1 MASREEPQVD
11 DTRGLPDRPAPQET
25 LFEDESTEEEA
36 VEQAAP
42 AAERNGEAPN
52 ARTAEP
58 VSPAR
63 PRGVGSFAGGPPPVS
78 SPPPTMPLFT
88 QPEPPRADAA
98 SRFRVT
104 TVESTAAFRPAGPPP
119 VRPAATEPPAEAPAP
134 DAEASSEPADATEAA
149 EPTSEAVEAAE
160 SAEAAAVQSAS
171 GATDTGSETAEAAEP
186 EAETPAPKPKRTR
199 ASRSRA
205 KARADAPTE
214 AIPPIA
220 ASTAEMPEAETP
232 TILLSAVEAITVEA
246 TPIPAEALEAEVE
259 ETAEAPRATDAEA
272 EEAEETAEAPRATEA
287 EPGVT
292 GPEPGVIEPEP
303 SVAEP
308 EPGVAEP
315 GREPEAAAEGPAAA
329 ASEPAETPPGSSE
342 PADGAPAAAA
352 ETIPVGY
359 GPVAAAETKD
369 AAEAAEEP
377 TVAEAGVRET
387 HTAEPPTRAAGT
399 RSRRRRGRSSRT
411 AAPSEG
417 EPAAQAEAAGGGEPS
432 GQAEATRS
440 TMTPDPLVAGTAQP
454 LGAREAAE
462 ATRAATG
469 TGAEEQAIEG
479 GDDTA
484 DTAEGPAG
492 SARTRARRRRRA
504 AAKARLRGV
513 PLGETEAL
521 DTPEAEDADAATR
534 AGGTA
539 TAVAPSDSGEATADT
554 ATAPGGPTRTDRS
567 APVQGD
573 RQGRE
578 RGGRQRAAAS
588 AAPADT
594 ETDAEL
600 PTPARG
606 RGRGRRRGNGSRG
619 QGEAAAPAAA
629 AAVAEPAAR
638 TSAPERSTRLEA
650 NRTRGVRQGA
660 DRGRRRRRGGLTE
673 DQKRILREG
682 PERRMLVTEGAERT
696 QIGVIEGRA
705 LVEHYVTRKS
715 GRSLVGNIYLGRVQ
729 NVLPGMEAAFVDVG
743 KGRNAVLYAG
753 EVNYNEEDLDGEA
766 PRIERA
772 LKPGQAILVQVTK
785 DPIGAKGARLTTQV
799 SLAGRYLVLQ
809 PEDSTFGIS
818 RRLPEAERIR
828 LREIL
833 KEVRPKG
840 LGLIVRTAAE
850 GATADDLRADLARLQ
865 ARWETIERK
874 AKKAS
879 PPAVIYQEPELVV
892 RVIRDIFSPDFVEL
906 VVDAPGLYER
916 VKAYLEEVAP
926 DLLPKVHAHDGKL
939 PLFEQYRVTEQI
951 HKALER
957 KVWLPSGG
965 SLVIDQT
972 EAMTVVDVNTGKYV
986 GKSNLEE
993 TVVATNLEA
1002 AEEIVRQLRLRDIGG
1017 IIIID
1022 FIDMLFEKNQQAVVE
1037 RLRSAL
1043 ARDKTKSQVMEVSSL
1058 GLVQM
1063 TRKRVSG
1070 GLLDNFSET
1079 CPACEGRGVV
1089 ITHEV

>member
-1 MASREEPQVD
+1 MASREEPQVN
-11 DTRGLPDRPAPQET
+11 DTRGLPDIPAPQET
-25 LFEDESTEEEA
+25 LFEEDPTAEDS
-36 VEQAAP
+36 VQAAATPEQNGDAPSP
-42 AAERNGEAPN
+42 AAEASGDV
-52 ARTAEP
+52 

-63 PRGVGSFAGGPPPVS
+63 PRGMASFPGGPPPVS
-78 SPPPTMPLFT
+78 IPPPTMPLFT
-88 QPEPPRADAA
+88 QPEPAPAA
-98 SRFRVT
+98 PSFRVT

-119 VRPAATEPPAEAPAP
+119 PAPSTTQTPPAL
-134 DAEASSEPADATEAA
+134 
-149 EPTSEAVEAAE
+149 
-160 SAEAAAVQSAS
+160 
-171 GATDTGSETAEAAEP
+171 AAEP
-186 EAETPAPKPKRTR
+186 E
-199 ASRSRA
+199 
-205 KARADAPTE
+205 
-214 AIPPIA
+214 
-220 ASTAEMPEAETP
+220 
-232 TILLSAVEAITVEA
+232 
-246 TPIPAEALEAEVE
+246 
-259 ETAEAPRATDAEA
+259 EA
-272 EEAEETAEAPRATEA
+272 EEAEVQVEAEAAAEPDADTVMAPEAAVEPAPEVPVEVETPSAGREAAAAEAPAAREAAAGEAPAAAEASAAAEAGAVPEAAEVTPGAASAAPEAPAESEVQTPPAKPARRPRGGRGKARERAEATTAEAAT
-287 EPGVT
+287 T
-292 GPEPGVIEPEP
+292 GAAG
-303 SVAEP
+303 
-308 EPGVAEP
+308 
-315 GREPEAAAEGPAAA
+315 PEAAAAEEPVVEGPA
-329 ASEPAETPPGSSE
+329 G
-342 PADGAPAAAA
+342 
-352 ETIPVGY
+352 
-359 GPVAAAETKD
+359 
-369 AAEAAEEP
+369 
-377 TVAEAGVRET
+377 
-387 HTAEPPTRAAGT
+387 
-399 RSRRRRGRSSRT
+399 RSRRRRSRSGRAT
-411 AAPSEG
+411 AQAG
-417 EPAAQAEAAGGGEPS
+417 MEPATVDSQALTQPMAALE
-432 GQAEATRS
+432 S
-440 TMTPDPLVAGTAQP
+440 TVEAGTAELP
-454 LGAREAAE
+454 PVPAASSDEAPDH
-462 ATRAATG
+462 AATTVELPAG
-469 TGAEEQAIEG
+469 TTETKAGEGAADDEELTG
-479 GDDTA
+479 
-484 DTAEGPAG
+484 AG

-504 AAKARLRGV
+504 AAKARLRSDE
-513 PLGETEAL
+513 P
-521 DTPEAEDADAATR
+521 AEPAARGDAATGETTVPAAR
-534 AGGTA
+534 AA
-539 TAVAPSDSGEATADT
+539 AAQPAPARTGRPSASAAERPQGSS
-554 ATAPGGPTRTDRS
+554 TRG
-567 APVQGD
+567 A
-573 RQGRE
+573 
-578 RGGRQRAAAS
+578 GRQRGAAS
-588 AAPADT
+588 AAPSAAPPADPSPAPAT
-594 ETDAEL
+594 APGAAPPAAEAGTDESA
-600 PTPARG
+600 PTRG
-606 RGRGRRRGNGSRG
+606 RSRGRRRVGSRS
-619 QGEAAAPAAA
+619 QGEAPAATVTEPATEPAPART
-629 AAVAEPAAR
+629 PAP
-638 TSAPERSTRLEA
+638 SERSTRLEA
-650 NRTRGVRQGA
+650 SRARGVRQSQGP

-673 DQKRILREG
+673 DQKRVLREG

-696 QIGVIEGRA
+696 QIGVIEGST
-705 LVEHYVTRKS
+705 LVEHYVTRKT
-715 GRSLVGNIYLGRVQ
+715 GRSMVGNIYLGRVQ
-729 NVLPGMEAAFVDVG
+729 NVLPGMEAAFVDIG

-766 PRIERA
+766 PRIEKA

-818 RRLPEAERIR
+818 RRLPEPERVR

-865 ARWETIERK
+865 TRWETIERK

-926 DLLPKVHAHDGKL
+926 DLLPKVGAHDGRL

-1022 FIDMLFEKNQQAVVE
+1022 FIDMLFEKNQHAVVE

-1070 GLLDNFSET
+1070 GLLDSFSET